1 MFTEL
6 LVSIIIVREWKR
18 IPNGIADFNFQ
29 RQERTGMSL
38 KCATV
43 VREQESFI
51 RGNSKRTKE
60 PG

>member
-6 LVSIIIVREWKR
+6 LVSIIILREWKR

-43 VREQESFI
+43 VREQESFQEQ
-51 RGNSKRTKE
+51 R
-60 PG
+60 